1 VEAGLSSAI
10 PGEAPAAR
18 IQRRKKALEEIRD
31 RARRQLEEGSRG
43 LQIASM
49 LSDAV
54 DRFTIRIY
62 EETLSEFTPEERQQI
77 TRHSAMVAIGGSGR
91 GEVAPYSDADLLFL
105 FRPQIANLFSRF
117 SKRFVPEFWDAGI
130 EPGQRVLTVRETI
143 NLALIDPHLA
153 SSLVHI
159 RYLWGD
165 ATLVEQLSR
174 RFYRRVVRRRMR
186 AFIEQCIEG
195 RIEERDQFGGTAT
208 PLEPDVKRSPG
219 GLRDLHLLNWI
230 AYARCETTG
239 IDNLWR
245 LDVLSREDA
254 ARLNAAVEFLTRI
267 RIDLH
272 LHARRANDLLTRDE
286 QLRIAES
293 RNVEHDEGRIAVEC
307 FMQECFRHCDAI
319 AGISRRFVALHRPLG
334 LAVILRQAMV
344 SQRVDRCFILR
355 PEELDVSPAN
365 TPRVCRSLDDILR
378 IYHAAAMY
386 RVRLSPR
393 LSEAVRQKALTL
405 PPGPSLEAS
414 RLFLELLGTTGR
426 LSETLR
432 SMHDNGV
439 LELII
444 PEWKRV
450 RCLLQF
456 NQYHHFTV
464 DEHTLR
470 CLEICESFA
479 DEDSP
484 RGEAYRGLKHKELLH
499 LALLLHDA
507 GKGLVEEHSLVG
519 QRLARDVC
527 QRFRMPAFQAD
538 IVGYL
543 ILRHLR
549 MADLAFRHDIS
560 DPRILLEFSHDV
572 GTPEKL
578 TMLYVLTIA
587 DVSGVGPGVWNH
599 WKNELLHD
607 FYDRLMLILSGQP
620 PRFHEDERLRK
631 IREHVYRSIV
641 PLDSGEEDVR
651 RWVDQQLDSF
661 SAQYLTLTPPA
672 RIAADLDIIRS
683 LRPGE
688 IRVEGRYDPEARIVD
703 YRIILDSEHSTGC
716 FHLISGALAARGL
729 EILGA
734 EITTSRD
741 NIVVDVFHV
750 VDRDFAGEVP
760 AGRIEEVGESIRSVL
775 TRQITVENLFRRHR
789 RYSSRPV
796 SESVMKLPTRVE
808 IDNDTSDR
816 CTVVSVF
823 AHDQT
828 GLLYTITRT
837 LFQLGLSI
845 ELAKIATHFDQVADV
860 FYVTDNSGRKIDDEA
875 RRDEIRQR
883 MMDELVRFQESRH
896 RDFES

>member
-1 VEAGLSSAI
+1 MSSAI

-77 TRHSAMVAIGGSGR
+77 SRHSAMVAIGGSGR

-105 FRPQIANLFSRF
+105 FRPQISNLFSRF

-130 EPGQRVLTVRETI
+130 EPGQRVLTVRETTS
-143 NLALIDPHLA
+143 LALIDPHLA
-153 SSLVHI
+153 SSLVHV
-159 RYLWGD
+159 RHLWGD
-165 ATLVEQLSR
+165 STLVEQLTR
-174 RFYRRVVRRRMR
+174 RFYRGVVRRRMR

-195 RIEERDQFGGTAT
+195 RVEERDQFGGTAT

-230 AYARCETTG
+230 AYARYETTG

-245 LDVLSREDA
+245 LDVLTKEDA

-307 FMQECFRHCDAI
+307 FMQEFFRHCDAI
-319 AGISRRFVALHRPLG
+319 AGISRRFVALHRPLA
-334 LAVILRQAMV
+334 LSVVLRRAMV
-344 SQRVDRCFILR
+344 SQRVDRFFILR

-365 TPRVCRSLDDILR
+365 IPRVCRNLDDILR

-405 PPGPSLEAS
+405 PPGPSLDAS

-507 GKGLVEEHSLVG
+507 GKGFVEEHSLVG

-527 QRFRMPAFQAD
+527 QRFRMPSSQAD

-688 IRVEGRYDPEARIVD
+688 IRVEGRYDPDARIVD

-750 VDRDFAGEVP
+750 VDRDFSGEVP

-775 TRQITVENLFRRHR
+775 TRQISVENLFRRHR
-789 RYSSRPV
+789 RYSSRPA

-883 MMDELVRFQESRH
+883 MMDELIRFQESRH
-896 RDFES
+896 RDFET